1 VSFLGVECN
10 SFINAE
16 HGEVMSDFLKKKHI
30 FIVHASHDA
39 ELVNEFK
46 TMLEVSLRNSDFSEK
61 VKIITMYDFPQS
73 GQSHYVSNEEAI
85 KRSDIFISLFS
96 PAFMLSPTIMK
107 REHPAIENIIDKDN
121 RNKAYFRVR
130 LLPLPNGYGDNV
142 FLQEA
147 NFFRSTAASKLDFFG
162 KDLGLHTRSQ
172 RQLFVEELVQKIA
185 PFLTS
190 NSDITDARNIPHIDD
205 FIKGKNRKLRICK
218 KNDIL
223 LSASYLMKNVYPPV
237 RHLLVINDNESLYG
251 LISIRDIYRFN
262 FKDQVS
268 EISNLVFLNETAL
281 STKVSDLSI
290 PLEKMS
296 YISLSN
302 ENKLSNVI
310 QEFIRSPKTGKPIGI
325 LPVIKKDGDFSKGQ
339 YEIISYI
346 DILKIWQQL
355 PGSSELSKMTADSFE
370 KQPRIEV
377 VYKNTPIL
385 VAFEKLNKG
394 IRSIPVLE
402 STDTDAKLVGMI
414 SDTKLMDLSQDEV
427 RNSVSTIMTE
437 NYPRISSST
446 RFSKLVDIFISN
458 KELTSLPVL
467 NEMGGIEKLIGYTDI
482 LRHIRN
488 ALIKHERRSS

>member
-1 VSFLGVECN
+1 
-10 SFINAE
+10 
-16 HGEVMSDFLKKKHI
+16 
-30 FIVHASHDA
+30 
-39 ELVNEFK
+39 
-46 TMLEVSLRNSDFSEK
+46 
-61 VKIITMYDFPQS
+61 
-73 GQSHYVSNEEAI
+73 
-85 KRSDIFISLFS
+85 
-96 PAFMLSPTIMK
+96 
-107 REHPAIENIIDKDN
+107 
-121 RNKAYFRVR
+121 
-130 LLPLPNGYGDNV
+130 
-142 FLQEA
+142 
-147 NFFRSTAASKLDFFG
+147 
-162 KDLGLHTRSQ
+162 
-172 RQLFVEELVQKIA
+172 
-185 PFLTS
+185 
-190 NSDITDARNIPHIDD
+190 
-205 FIKGKNRKLRICK
+205 
-218 KNDIL
+218 
-223 LSASYLMKNVYPPV
+223 MKNVYPPV